1 MKFFAILEDS
11 FREAVAS
18 YVCMVQIALSV
29 VFVLL
34 LLSVSFVPMD
44 ARRALHELGP
54 YLFVSAQNDDTGP
67 RFPAVALAP
76 RDPIQIGAVE
86 PLDGPMDDPAT
97 SYRMTLQIVCVNPQA
112 AAELRQASQEM
123 CAFIQHHFGR
133 LSEKRYY
140 EVIGDVHVLNVVTMP
155 PNSVHFEVNARPR
168 ENARLLWPHT
178 STALFGLVSLDGGR
192 GEPLGTQLWEIE
204 NQVMTIGAAWILIL
218 LSIVVTAFLVPNML
232 RKGAVD
238 LLLVRPMHRVRLLVY
253 KYLSGVLY
261 ILANVALLFG
271 ALWVVLGLRTGIWK
285 PGVLITIPVLT
296 FFFAI
301 LYAVSVFY
309 GVLTRSA
316 VTAILVTCIVWF
328 GLWLVGTLHAA
339 IDQTRAAPTWEPW
352 VYPVVDT
359 LHAILPRTT
368 DLNVLM
374 EKVISHDLLDSWE
387 LRNRGKA
394 PTPAI
399 TWRESLTVSFA
410 FVGVLLGAASWR
422 FYRKDY

>member
-1 MKFFAILEDS
+1 MKFLAILEDS

-29 VFVLL
+29 VFVVMLG
-34 LLSVSFVPMD
+34 SVSFVPMD
-44 ARRALHELGP
+44 AHRALQPLGT
-54 YLFVSAQNDDTGP
+54 YLFVSAHADESGP

-76 RDPIQIGAVE
+76 RDPIQMGAIE
-86 PLDGPMDDPAT
+86 PLDGQMDSPAT
-97 SYRMTLQIVCVNPQA
+97 SYRMTLQVVCVNPQA
-112 AAELRQASQEM
+112 ASELRQSPQAM

-133 LSEKRYY
+133 LSERRYY
-140 EVIGDVHVLNVVTMP
+140 EVIDDVHLIDARTMP
-155 PNSVHFEVNARPR
+155 ATSVYFEVKARPT
-168 ENARLLWPHT
+168 ENARLLWPYST
-178 STALFGLVSLDGGR
+178 TALFGLISLDEGHGI
-192 GEPLGTQLWEIE
+192 PLGTQLWEIE
-204 NQVMTIGAAWILIL
+204 NHVISIGAAWILIL

-253 KYLSGVLY
+253 KYLSGVVY
-261 ILANVALLFG
+261 ILANVALLIG
-271 ALWVVLGLRTGIWK
+271 ALWAVLGLRTGIWK
-285 PGVLITIPVLT
+285 PGILVSIPVLT

-374 EKVISHDLLDSWE
+374 EKVISHDLLDAWE
-387 LRNRGKA
+387 ARNRGMA
-394 PTPAI
+394 PTPSI
-399 TWRESLTVSFA
+399 KWRESLTVSFA